1 MNHKTVVL
9 FTAIMIGIAITGVSC
24 KELRKKTAAQAAPPP
39 APPQVQVG
47 YSFVQEMPL
56 TELQDYVGQVG
67 AWEKVTV
74 PVRVSG
80 ILEKNC
86 FKDGEFVKK
95 GQLLFVIEDAEYKAN
110 VAAAE
115 ATVKQTKAEMDYAQ
129 THYNRQASLAEK
141 NAAAQSAKDDATRLK
156 EYTRAKYA
164 EALAKLQTAEISLGY
179 TKIYSEINGRAGKTV
194 YSPGNYVTPSSGSL
208 VTIVSSNPV
217 KVTFSISERDL
228 LSLFGGTM
236 GLKDRADLK
245 VYLPDGTLCKGKS
258 TFMMVDNEVDS
269 STGSVKIWFIVQ
281 NDDQKLVPG
290 GFVSVT
296 LSEKNPRMLPVVPL
310 SAIMTD
316 QKGSYVY
323 KLLKGN
329 IADRTDVVLGPLSG
343 ERQFIEEGLSKGDR
357 VIVTGTHK
365 VFPKSVVDAHLSKE
379 AK

>member
-1 MNHKTVVL
+1 MKFKTVVL
-9 FTAIMIGIAITGVSC
+9 FTAVVIGITITGIAC
-24 KELRKKTAAQAAPPP
+24 NLKKKPAQAGPP
-39 APPQVQVG
+39 APPPVQVG
-47 YSFVQEMPL
+47 YSFVQKMPL
-56 TELQDYVGQVG
+56 TELQDYVGQVA

-80 ILEKNC
+80 ILEKIC

-95 GQLLFVIEDAEYKAN
+95 GQLLFEIEDEEYKAN

-156 EYTRAKYA
+156 EFTRAKYA
-164 EALAKLQTAEISLGY
+164 EALAKLQTAQIALGY
-179 TKIYSEINGRAGKTV
+179 TKICSEINGRAGKTLF
-194 YSPGNYVTPSSGSL
+194 SAGNYLTPSSGSL

-228 LSLFGGTM
+228 LSLFGGPM

-269 STGSVKIWFIVQ
+269 ATGSVKIWFIVQ

-310 SAIMTD
+310 SAVMTD
-316 QKGSYVY
+316 QKGNYVY
-323 KLLKGN
+323 VLQKGN
-329 IADRTDVVLGPLSG
+329 IAKRVDVTLGPLSG
-343 ERQFIEEGLSKGDR
+343 ERQFIEQGLEEGDR
-357 VIVTGTHK
+357 IVVSGTHK
-365 VFPKSVVDAHLSKE
+365 IFPNSLVEAYPEKE
-379 AK
+379 TK